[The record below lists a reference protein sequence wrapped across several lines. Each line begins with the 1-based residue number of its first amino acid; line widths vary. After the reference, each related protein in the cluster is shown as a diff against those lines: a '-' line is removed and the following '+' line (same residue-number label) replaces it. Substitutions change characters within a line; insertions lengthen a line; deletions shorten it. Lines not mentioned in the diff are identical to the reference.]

1 MNKANVSNAKPK
13 VTGALFR
20 APAGT
25 TLPTTAT
32 EELDPAFKELGF
44 TNEDGIENSNSPSV
58 EKKNAWGGQTVMT
71 TQKGKDDTFKM
82 TLIESLNVDV
92 LKMIYGDD
100 NVTGTLDAGITIKA
114 NAKELGESSYVYDM
128 ILKNEYLKRIVIPNG
143 SITEIEDVSYADEDP
158 IGYGVTIEALP
169 NAEGDTH
176 YEYIKKNK

>member
-1 MNKANVSNAKPK
+1 
-13 VTGALFR
+13 
-20 APAGT
+20 
-25 TLPTTAT
+25 
-32 EELDPAFKELGF
+32 
-44 TNEDGIENSNSPSV
+44 
-58 EKKNAWGGQTVMT
+58 MT

-100 NVTGTLDAGITIKA
+100 NVTGTLDTGITIKA